1 MKACLFVL
9 LLAVVFCST
18 DLATKIKELPDVVTC
33 LLKSEVLRKVVLEV
47 FQAVLAKD
55 WNKILS
61 IVLANWKAVYTAVKA
76 CLPA

>member
-33 LLKSEVLRKVVLEV
+33 LLKSEVLRTVVLEV
-47 FQAVLAKD
+47 VQAVMAKD
-55 WNKILS
+55 WNKLLS
-61 IVLANWKAVYTAVKA
+61 IVLANWQAVYAAVKA